1 MIDGLLKEDMTN
13 MKKVKKIIVSTFLML
28 ALVFVSNAQSGWNW
42 GDQVDV
48 AKEKNVL
55 YNDAQKAKN
64 YAGSLEPLNWLLE
77 NTPDLN
83 VAIYQN
89 GIKIYEALAKAEQ
102 DPVKK
107 EEYIQ
112 VALNLHDKRVEYF
125 GKKEMVTDRKIFFA
139 YYFYNK
145 DKTKYEYLYDTFSEA
160 FNLLGSEMNRGN
172 LVAYMNVIYKH
183 NFAGGNLSD
192 EVIIESYTDISDA
205 LAEQKKNATDKATK
219 DKTDKSIDQV
229 DKLLTATKVEISCE
243 FVEEKLGPKLDETGD
258 PTMAKKIFSLL
269 LKAKCLDSPY
279 ALKAAEIVQNGEP
292 TYGIAKF
299 MAQKNSAEGNE
310 ELAIKFFKE
319 AADLTDDNNE
329 KAEAFLSVA
338 RIQAKNGQKSTARS
352 SARRALSFDPSTTDA
367 YKLIGDLYM
376 GSSED
381 CNQNLSRVDD
391 RAIFIAAYDQYRK
404 AGHSAGMTNAKAQ
417 FPSIADIFS
426 EGKEEG
432 QSITIGCW
440 INTTVKLERRPAN

>member
-1 MIDGLLKEDMTN
+1 
-13 MKKVKKIIVSTFLML
+13 MKKVVKIVSGSFLML
-28 ALVFVSNAQSGWNW
+28 ALVFTSNAQSGGWNW

-48 AKEKNVL
+48 AKEKNVI
-55 YNDAQKAKN
+55 YNDAYKAKN
-64 YAGSLEPLNWLLE
+64 YAGALEPLGWLLE

-83 VAIYQN
+83 PAIYIN
-89 GIKIYEALAKAEQ
+89 GIKIYEALAKAEK
-102 DPVKK
+102 DPVSK
-107 EEYIQ
+107 EAHIQ
-112 VALNLHDKRVEYF
+112 TALDLHDKRIEYF

-139 YYFYNK
+139 YAFYNK
-145 DKTKYEYLYDTFSEA
+145 DKTKYEYLYNEFSKA
-160 FNLLGSEMNRGN
+160 FELLGSKMNRGN

-205 LAEQKKNATDKATK
+205 LAAQKKKTTDAPTRAKL
-219 DKTDKSIDQV
+219 DKSMDQV

-258 PTMAKKIFSLL
+258 PTMAKKIFGLL

-279 ALKAAEIVQNGEP
+279 ALKSAEIVQDDEP

-299 MAQKNSAEGNE
+299 MAQKNSSEGND
-310 ELAIKFFKE
+310 ELAIKFFGE
-319 AADLTDDNNE
+319 AANLTDDNNE
-329 KAEAFLSVA
+329 KSEAYVSIA
-338 RIQAKNGQKSTARS
+338 RIQSKNGQKSNARN
-352 SARRALSFDPSTTDA
+352 SARRALSFDPSNSDA

-376 GSSED
+376 TSFETCAGGV
-381 CNQNLSRVDD
+381 SRVDD
-391 RAIFIAAYDQYRK
+391 RAVYIAAYDQYRR
-404 AGHSAGMTNAKAQ
+404 AGNTAGMTNAKAQ
-417 FPSIADIFS
+417 FPSIEEIFS
-426 EGKEEG
+426 ESKEEG